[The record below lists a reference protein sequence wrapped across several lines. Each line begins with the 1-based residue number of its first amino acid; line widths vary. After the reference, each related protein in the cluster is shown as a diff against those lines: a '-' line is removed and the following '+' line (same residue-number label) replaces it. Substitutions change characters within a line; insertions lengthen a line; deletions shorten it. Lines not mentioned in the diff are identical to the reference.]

1 MKKLFIIRYL
11 SCFAFGLCLLIGSS
25 SFVGQKN
32 VSSECVNTIWFDLEG
47 NIGPY
52 KVFMHV
58 DYDAEV
64 GEKCG
69 YYYYKDKPNNQF
81 SLVMAQR
88 ESALA
93 GCKMT
98 IKEYTSKGVH
108 SGTFKGYFS
117 TRGINFSGT
126 FTNTRSKKQFKFELL
141 EAL

>member
-69 YYYYKDKPNNQF
+69 YYFTDNAVVF
-81 SLVMAQR
+81 
-88 ESALA
+88 
-93 GCKMT
+93 MT
-98 IKEYTSKGVH
+98 IQITSSH
-108 SGTFKGYFS
+108 
-117 TRGINFSGT
+117 
-126 FTNTRSKKQFKFELL
+126 LL
-141 EAL
+141 WLRENLHWLDAR

>member
-1 MKKLFIIRYL
+1 MKRTVLKPLMCL
-11 SCFAFGLCLLIGSS
+11 SFLLCL
-25 SFVGQKN
+25 FVGLNSFMTGSAAVGQR
-32 VSSECVNTIWFDLEG
+32 EPMWFDLDG

-52 KVFMHV
+52 KVSMHIN
-58 DYDAEV
+58 YDAKE

-69 YYYYKDKPNNQF
+69 YYYYKERPNNHF

-108 SGTFKGYFS
+108 SGTFKGYFA

-126 FTNTRSKKQFKFELL
+126 FTNTKSRKQFKFELL
-141 EAL
+141 EAE